1 MRNEMMHRPVVKKEL
16 VAFMREKQKQL
27 TGKLGQIEQAAHEKK
42 FLLFRMR
49 QWCSCNFL
57 LGQMKPKQILEIGT
71 AIGFSSSLMAQYVGD
86 GHVTTIDRYDVMI
99 KKSQRNLQTIGP

>member
-1 MRNEMMHRPVVKKEL
+1 
-16 VAFMREKQKQL
+16 MREKQKQL
-27 TGKLGQIEQAAHEKK
+27 TGKLGQIEQAAHEKEVPIIPHETVV
-42 FLLFRMR
+42 FL
-49 QWCSCNFL
+49 QFL

-99 KKSQRNLQTIGP
+99 KKPEKLTNNWALRIKSLF

>member
-49 QWCSCNFL
+49 QWCSCNF
-57 LGQMKPKQILEIGT
+57 
-71 AIGFSSSLMAQYVGD
+71 Y
-86 GHVTTIDRYDVMI
+86 
-99 KKSQRNLQTIGP
+99 